1 MFKIFILFIVTSVVS
16 GVSFNLF
23 NCSLDTTQTITFTI
37 LMAYLDL
44 HTGVPDNGYFFTNL
58 IELLNFIVEA
68 NYNFELGCMAIDG
81 VLVYAIKIGGVF
93 YSVEPNIFHDLI
105 YILF

>member
-1 MFKIFILFIVTSVVS
+1 MYKFFILFIVTSLVS

-23 NCSLDTTQTITFTI
+23 NCSVDTTQSITLTI

-44 HTGVPDNGYFFTNL
+44 HTGVPDNGYAFTNL
-58 IELLNFIVEA
+58 TELLNFIVEA
-68 NYNFELGCMAIDG
+68 NYNFELGCMTLDG
-81 VLVYAIKIGGVF
+81 VLVYAIKIGGAF
-93 YSVEPNIFHDLI
+93 YSVQPNIFHDLI

>member
-1 MFKIFILFIVTSVVS
+1 MLKIFILFIVGSVVS
-16 GVSFNLF
+16 DVSFYLF
-23 NCSLDTTQTITFTI
+23 NCNSVDITQTLTI
-37 LMAYLDL
+37 LMALLDL
-44 HTGVPDNGYFFTNL
+44 HTGVPVNGYSFTNL

-68 NYNFELGCMAIDG
+68 NYNFELGCTAING

-105 YILF
+105 FILY